1 MRQKSKLGY
10 RHAELGAVKVR
21 KLGILRPAYYS
32 FSLSSL
38 FSGKGKRK
46 IHSSFFLLLQYFG

>member
-38 FSGKGKRK
+38 FSG
-46 IHSSFFLLLQYFG
+46 